1 VRQVGVIAGA
11 TVLAL
16 LGLSLAGCGGED
28 SSAPRPLT
36 VGEKQNLGVVA
47 IDARVGD
54 DRVRSSGTVIDP
66 DAGLIVTS
74 AHGVW
79 GAKSLRVTT
88 GLGVLHGRIVA
99 RAPCADLALVETE
112 PRVPGLV
119 ALPRT
124 TGPELSSGADLLT
137 ALGRRQADPDLGTG
151 SLLKIPTRIAE
162 AGVNAS
168 LGGGLRPLT
177 GALRLDAPLVPE
189 TSGGPVVD
197 VEGRLVGLAM
207 ATEQGAIRSEALAVP
222 WSVVQARLDEL
233 QRGLR
238 RIYVGWRDQYRCA
251 AHMHAYAAA
260 EHRGYRRLD
269 ARIDAPVPATR
280 LPGTQD
286 LDQ

>member
-11 TVLAL
+11 TVSAL
-16 LGLSLAGCGGED
+16 LGLFLAGCGGED

-36 VGEKQNLGVVA
+36 AQQKLNLGVVA
-47 IDARVGD
+47 IDARVGN

-79 GAKSLRVTT
+79 GARSLRVTT

-99 RAPCADLALVETE
+99 RAPCADLAVLETE

-119 ALPRT
+119 ALPRAA
-124 TGPELSSGADLLT
+124 GPEPSSGPDLLT
-137 ALGRRQADPDLGTG
+137 AIGRREADPDLGTG
-151 SLLKIPTRIAE
+151 SLVKIPARVAK

-168 LGGGLRPLT
+168 PGGRLPPLT
-177 GALRLDAPLVPE
+177 RAIRLDAPLVPE

-197 VEGRLVGLAM
+197 GEGRVVGLAM
-207 ATEQGAIRSEALAVP
+207 ATEEGTSRSGALAVP
-222 WSVVQARLDEL
+222 WSLVKARLDEL
-233 QRGLR
+233 ERGPR
-238 RIYVGWRDQYRCA
+238 RVFVGWREQYRCA
-251 AHMHAYAAA
+251 PRMHAYAAA
-260 EHRGYRRLD
+260 AHPGYRRLD
-269 ARIDAPVPATR
+269 ARIHAPVPATR

-286 LDQ
+286 LDE